1 MIFRILLVIVTL
13 AIASAAAYFSVY
25 GLAQLFSG
33 AMWSVVIMGSSIE
46 AGKLVAAS
54 FLYRYWTKIGLALK
68 SFLLASVA
76 IVMIVTSVG
85 IFGFLTSAYQ
95 KDTLPLQEME
105 QRIVLLQEEKAE
117 LTDRKIAID
126 RQVESVSANRVLS
139 KDRLTR
145 TFQVERNQIDER
157 LTTVNNELTT
167 LKTDQLNVKAKVGP
181 VMLLAEVFGS
191 DPNKAVLWFILILIV
206 VFDPLAIALTI
217 ATNIAFRVHR
227 EEQEAKEK
235 QNKFEN
241 VDQISLKKF
250 IEKEIKA
257 KQKSE

>member
-105 QRIVLLQEEKAE
+105 QRIVLLQEE
-117 LTDRKIAID
+117 I
-126 RQVESVSANRVLS
+126 
-139 KDRLTR
+139 
-145 TFQVERNQIDER
+145 
-157 LTTVNNELTT
+157 
-167 LKTDQLNVKAKVGP
+167 
-181 VMLLAEVFGS
+181 
-191 DPNKAVLWFILILIV
+191 
-206 VFDPLAIALTI
+206 
-217 ATNIAFRVHR
+217 
-227 EEQEAKEK
+227 
-235 QNKFEN
+235 
-241 VDQISLKKF
+241 
-250 IEKEIKA
+250 
-257 KQKSE
+257 